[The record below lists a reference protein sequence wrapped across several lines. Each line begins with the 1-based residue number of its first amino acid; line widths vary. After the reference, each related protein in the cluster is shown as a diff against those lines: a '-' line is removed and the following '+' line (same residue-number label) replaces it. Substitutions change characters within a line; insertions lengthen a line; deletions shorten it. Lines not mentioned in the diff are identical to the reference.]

1 MKISKIIIIYL
12 LFSFVSFVSLSSV
25 SVADNHEAEKN
36 IIDKAKEINQ
46 QIKKKQAE
54 AQLNITSETGSLE
67 EPMPLNDPF
76 VGDASLSSGSSSV
89 TSQSLGADD
98 DEISLYNFKLVGII
112 TGEYES
118 YVTLIDSSGEIATLE
133 MFEDLSE
140 GVKLVGLIPE
150 EAIFQKKD
158 ETYLIINFKSQI
170 RESLEAF

>member
-1 MKISKIIIIYL
+1 M
-12 LFSFVSFVSLSSV
+12 
-25 SVADNHEAEKN
+25 
-36 IIDKAKEINQ
+36 
-46 QIKKKQAE
+46 
-54 AQLNITSETGSLE
+54 NITSETGNLE
-67 EPMPLNDPF
+67 EPLPLNDPF

-112 TGEYES
+112 TGEYQS
-118 YVTLIDSSGEIATLE
+118 YVTLINSSGEIATLE

-140 GVKLVGLIPE
+140 GVKLVGLIPD

>member
-36 IIDKAKEINQ
+36 IVDQAKEINQ

-67 EPMPLNDPF
+67 EPLPLNDPF
-76 VGDASLSSGSSSV
+76 VGDASLSGGSSRV
-89 TSQSLGADD
+89 TSQRLGADD
-98 DEISLYNFKLVGII
+98 DEISLYNFKLVAII

-118 YVTLIDSSGEIATLE
+118 YVTLINSSGEIATLE

>member
-1 MKISKIIIIYL
+1 MKIFKIIIIYL
-12 LFSFVSFVSLSSV
+12 LFSFVSLSSV
-25 SVADNHEAEKN
+25 SVADNHETEKN

-46 QIKKKQAE
+46 QIKKKQTE
-54 AQLNITSETGSLE
+54 AQLNITSETGNLE
-67 EPMPLNDPF
+67 EPLPLNDPF
-76 VGDASLSSGSSSV
+76 VGDASLTSGSSSV

-98 DEISLYNFKLVGII
+98 GEISLYNFKLVGII

-118 YVTLIDSSGEIATLE
+118 YVTLINSSGEIATLG

-140 GVKLVGLIPE
+140 GVKLVGLILG

-158 ETYLIINFKSQI
+158 KTYLIINFKSQI